1 MPRLNLR
8 SKLLLFSVVIA
19 IIPLVIAGQS
29 LIRIARDEMKSSAND
44 QLVTT
49 ARQVTDEIDNIF
61 EHAWIAPLRLIR
73 NAIDEQGLG
82 IQEKISLLTH
92 GIADLPDI
100 VALQITIEGARLPL
114 VVSQDRFSNELK
126 AASVDPLT
134 VLRTA
139 PDSVTAFIQSGED
152 RAVRTDRYRDAGKV
166 LATVILPLRTPV
178 ANSRAAFS
186 ARIDLGRI
194 GKAIENHPF
203 QRTGS
208 ITVIDA
214 EGQQVFGGSPND
226 ESEDLASLPIVEQAL
241 ALLSRGA
248 PVISVETYQRPDG
261 TSMLGAFSFLRPFN
275 WVALVEKSESNAYF
289 AVGEM
294 VKSLEIWLSIGLAAA
309 VIGAVVFAFRI
320 SRPILRIGEA
330 AVEVAKGNFQARV
343 AGPRTRDEIGDLA
356 ERIDTMIMQINER
369 FQLAKFVSSG
379 TIAAIQK
386 SDAEG
391 VKLGGERREVAMLF
405 ADIRGYTS
413 FAESRDPQLVVEIL
427 NYYFQKI
434 TDQVVANNGDIDKFV
449 GDQIMAIF
457 LGENMAAHAVACAL
471 DIQDVMVA
479 QSEEHPE
486 WGLDI
491 GIGVDMGEVVMGA
504 MGSKDRMDYTVLG
517 DHVNLAARLCSHA
530 APRQTIISE
539 TVGEKLKASTAFRLK
554 ALEPIRVKGK
564 TGALNVYAV
573 ERAAPT
579 GSRVATQAVDVV

>member
-8 SKLLLFSVVIA
+8 NKLLLFSVVIA

-49 ARQVTDEIDNIF
+49 ARQVSDQIDNVF
-61 EHAWIAPLRLIR
+61 EHAWIAPLLLIR
-73 NAIDEQGLG
+73 NAIDEKGLG
-82 IQEKISLLTH
+82 IQEKISLLTR

-126 AASVDPLT
+126 AASVDPLS

-139 PDSVTAFIQSGED
+139 PETVTAFIQSGED
-152 RAVRTDRYRDAGKV
+152 RVVRTDRYPEAGKA
-166 LATVILPLRTPV
+166 LATVMLPLKTPLS
-178 ANSRAAFS
+178 NHRAAFS

-194 GKAIENHPF
+194 GAAIESHPF

-208 ITVIDA
+208 ITVIDPQ
-214 EGQQVFGGSPND
+214 GQRVFGASPNQ
-226 ESEDLASLPIVEQAL
+226 ENEDLASLPIVERAL
-241 ALLSRGA
+241 ALLSHGT
-248 PVISVETYQRPDG
+248 PVISVETYQRADG
-261 TSMLGAFSFLRPFN
+261 TSMLGAFSLLRTFN
-275 WVALVEKSESNAYF
+275 WVILVEKSESNAYF

-294 VKSLEIWLSIGLAAA
+294 IKSLEIWLSIGLAAA

-343 AGPRTRDEIGDLA
+343 AGARTRDEIGDLA
-356 ERIDTMIMQINER
+356 ERFDTMIMQINER

-391 VKLGGERREVAMLF
+391 IKLGGERREAAMLF

-457 LGENMAAHAVACAL
+457 LGDNMAAHAVACSL
-471 DIQDVMVA
+471 DIQDAMVA
-479 QSEEHPE
+479 LSDEHPE
-486 WGLDI
+486 WGLNI

-530 APRQTIISE
+530 APRQTIVSE
-539 TVGEKLKASTAFRLK
+539 TVGESLKSSSAFRLE
-554 ALEPIRVKGK
+554 ALKPITVKGK
-564 TGALNVYAV
+564 TGALNVFSV
-573 ERAAPT
+573 ERATPASP
-579 GSRVATQAVDVV
+579 QAAARAENAV